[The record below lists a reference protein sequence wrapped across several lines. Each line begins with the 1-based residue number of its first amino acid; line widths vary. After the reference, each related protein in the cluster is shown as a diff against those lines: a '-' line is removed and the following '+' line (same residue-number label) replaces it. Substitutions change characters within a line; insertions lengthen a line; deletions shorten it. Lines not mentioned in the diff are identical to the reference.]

1 MFWRVCG
8 VWVGKRSVLYIP
20 YFFALITLI
29 TLITLTLITVI
40 LSRAPLMIPKHL
52 GAVMSSRK
60 PTNLVDRVTL
70 ALIVIGS
77 AVFFLAT
84 LLYNSEL
91 CLP

>member
-20 YFFALITLI
+20 HFFALITLN
-29 TLITLTLITVI
+29 LITLNPSTRQPVI
-40 LSRAPLMIPKHL
+40 APLMIPKHL

-60 PTNLVDRVTL
+60 PTNLIDRVTL
-70 ALIVIGS
+70 AFIVIGS
-77 AVFFLAT
+77 AAFFLAT

>member
-1 MFWRVCG
+1 
-8 VWVGKRSVLYIP
+8 
-20 YFFALITLI
+20 
-29 TLITLTLITVI
+29 
-40 LSRAPLMIPKHL
+40 
-52 GAVMSSRK
+52 MSSI
-60 PTNLVDRVTL
+60 DRVTL

>member
-20 YFFALITLI
+20 HFFAHINHHLQP
-29 TLITLTLITVI
+29 
-40 LSRAPLMIPKHL
+40 SSFNPQSLMIPKYL

-60 PTNLVDRVTL
+60 PTNLIDRVTL
-70 ALIVIGS
+70 AFIVIGS
-77 AVFFLAT
+77 AAFFLAM

>member
-8 VWVGKRSVLYIP
+8 VWVGKTSKLYIP
-20 YFFALITLI
+20 HFFAHINHQP
-29 TLITLTLITVI
+29 VI

-60 PTNLVDRVTL
+60 PTNLIDRVTL
-70 ALIVIGS
+70 AFIVIGS
-77 AVFFLAT
+77 AAFFLAM

>member
-20 YFFALITLI
+20 HFFAHINHQPP
-29 TLITLTLITVI
+29 
-40 LSRAPLMIPKHL
+40 PLFLQPPVPKHL

-60 PTNLVDRVTL
+60 PTNLIDRVTL
-70 ALIVIGS
+70 AFIVIGS
-77 AVFFLAT
+77 AAFFLAM